1 MLSSDDKSLLT
12 AVSWMGPV
20 LGPIV
25 GGFVGMTVG
34 WRWIEGVMA
43 IFTGVLWIAGVLFV
57 PETYTPIILRKHAT
71 ALSKET
77 GMVYKS
83 RKDSEQEP
91 QTLLQVLSVALSRP
105 WVLLFVEPIVLLLS
119 VYMAIVYGTLY
130 MCFSAFPIVYQQER
144 GWNQG
149 VGGLA
154 FLGVAVGMIFAILY
168 SIRENKRYAKVSD
181 KHQGFAPPESRLPPT
196 MVGGICLP
204 IGLFWFAWTNG
215 PDIHWIVSI
224 IATAPFGFGMILN
237 FLGIMNYLVDSYT
250 IYAASVLAANSV
262 MRSIFGAVF
271 PLFTTQM
278 FGKHSCI
285 QDRCSQ

>member
-1 MLSSDDKSLLT
+1 
-12 AVSWMGPV
+12 MGPV

-43 IFTGVLWIAGVLFV
+43 IFTGVLWIAGILFV
-57 PETYTPIILRKHAT
+57 PETYTPIILRKRAA

-91 QTLLQVLSVALSRP
+91 KTVLQVLSFALSRP

-130 MCFSAFPIVYQQER
+130 MCFSAFPIVYQETR

-168 SIRENKRYAKVSD
+168 SIWENVRYAKVSD

-196 MVGGICLP
+196 MLGGLCLP

-215 PDIHWIVSI
+215 PNIHWIVSI
-224 IATAPFGFGMILN
+224 IATVPFGFGMVLV

-262 MRSIFGAVF
+262 IRSVFGAVF

-278 FGKHSCI
+278 YCMYSSKFGSV
-285 QDRCSQ
+285 D